1 MAKYVYDKQ
10 DIFDII
16 EEILD
21 GFDDDYCIGINGVI
35 YARMFHSNMT
45 GIDVAILSD
54 NRADV
59 ENISDGDFV
68 EWLDNVQ
75 DGVADGETFY
85 GLDVVDDESESLI
98 HYRSAVIFSVP
109 IPELI
114 EQYGATTE
122 REILSYGEVVDDF
135 WCTPYIPWQDE
146 ISNKLVKVVGYSH
159 FRF

>member
-1 MAKYVYDKQ
+1 MAKYVYDEQ
-10 DIFDII
+10 DISDII

-21 GFDDDYCIGINGVI
+21 GFDDDYCIDINGVI

-75 DGVADGETFY
+75 DGVSDGETFY
-85 GLDVVDDESESLI
+85 GLAVVDDESESLI
-98 HYRSAVIFSVP
+98 HYRSAVIFPAP
-109 IPELI
+109 IPEII

-122 REILSYGEVVDDF
+122 REILSYGKVVDDF
-135 WCTPYIPWQDE
+135 WCTPYIPWQGG
-146 ISNKLVKVVGYSH
+146 ISNKLVKVVDYSY